1 MANSGLGDLELC
13 LGPLF
18 IKSKQANIV
27 SVNVFRE
34 FVMDDLKT
42 DISRKDLD
50 LFLKANPAAA
60 DGTLTKS
67 SLLEIFDEPF
77 RIAKY

>member
-1 MANSGLGDLELC
+1 
-13 LGPLF
+13 
-18 IKSKQANIV
+18 
-27 SVNVFRE
+27 
-34 FVMDDLKT
+34 MDDLKT
-42 DISRKDLD
+42 DISRKDFD

-77 RIAKY
+77 RIAKYQALESEAYLN